1 MRRLFKLFSQ
11 VASHDAVEEMRLNYL
26 KGGYGYGHAKQALLE
41 TLLARFSEER
51 RIYHYY
57 MENLPELDNLLLQG
71 AAKAKPV
78 AKEVLSRVKKV
89 LF

>member
-1 MRRLFKLFSQ
+1 
-11 VASHDAVEEMRLNYL
+11 
-26 KGGYGYGHAKQALLE
+26 
-41 TLLARFSEER
+41 
-51 RIYHYY
+51 

-89 LF
+89 LI